1 MDIKLYQLKWSSLL
15 TKYTHVIMK
24 EKQKTNNKHL
34 NFDTDKKKV
43 GSVGDKNMYVYFL
56 IITSKKCCNNVSF
69 ICRVFG
75 MLYLFSCSTC
85 FLFFLSSTLW
95 RSSIKSVQRSCTFS
109 CSVYICFGLR
119 WLWFQLKCMR
129 KIGVH
134 QVNIL
139 NYDWNSST

>member
-1 MDIKLYQLKWSSLL
+1 
-15 TKYTHVIMK
+15 MK

-85 FLFFLSSTLW
+85 FLFFLSSTL
-95 RSSIKSVQRSCTFS
+95 
-109 CSVYICFGLR
+109 
-119 WLWFQLKCMR
+119 
-129 KIGVH
+129 
-134 QVNIL
+134 
-139 NYDWNSST
+139 